1 MLVTPPQPFFRA
13 TTAQRSINRCRRDK
27 DLTVPIDVNDR
38 ALKLFRRDFR
48 KAFRDLLVRC
58 VLNFSAGNYAPAL
71 DPAPAKVTFAIP
83 NQERLGQGIGNA
95 GLLFHELSGGSH
107 VPSHDPTSLFIGHS
121 ERSRGISNYS
131 EMVWRDSDIVC
142 HPEGKRGTTLMVVD
156 HTSQVEHCIHVCEI
170 PPRLCAS
177 G

>member
-48 KAFRDLLVRC
+48 KAFRDLLVGC
-58 VLNFSAGNYAPAL
+58 VLNFSASDYAPAL

-95 GLLFHELSGGSH
+95 ELLFHELSGGSH
-107 VPSHDPTSLFIGHS
+107 VPSRDITQALLVIPSAVEESLTIQKWFGVIQTLFVIPIPQLRERDPTNG
-121 ERSRGISNYS
+121 R
-131 EMVWRDSDIVC
+131 
-142 HPEGKRGTTLMVVD
+142 
-156 HTSQVEHCIHVCEI
+156 
-170 PPRLCAS
+170 
-177 G
+177 